1 MGLGCQGPQMAHYGW
16 DSLWA
21 PLHSWRDRTNDVWL
35 GLGGEKNLEEVRFV
49 FAELCAKVGAEMTFE
64 NSVSNYHSIISL
76 ITVLSGSH
84 CLFLTEILGEE

>member
-1 MGLGCQGPQMAHYGW
+1 MGSSAFMEGLQ
-16 DSLWA
+16 
-21 PLHSWRDRTNDVWL
+21 RDRTNDVWL
-35 GLGGEKNLEEVRFV
+35 GLGGEKNLEEVKFV
-49 FAELCAKVGAEMTFE
+49 FAELYAKVDAEVTFE